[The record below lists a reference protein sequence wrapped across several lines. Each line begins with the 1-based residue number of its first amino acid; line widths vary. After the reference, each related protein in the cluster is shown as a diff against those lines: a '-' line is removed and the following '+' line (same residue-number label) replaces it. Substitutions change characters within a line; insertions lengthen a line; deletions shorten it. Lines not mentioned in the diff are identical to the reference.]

1 MLEVK
6 VKEFDRMV
14 IALAKN
20 GQAIINDLDPAKAN
34 LLHMAVGV
42 SGEAGELLDAI
53 KKHAIYG
60 KQLDRENIK
69 EEAGDILFYLNNIL
83 LNVGFTLEEIIEH
96 NISKLSKRYA
106 KGQYSNEQAQERA
119 DKEDALDNIE
129 ADKRMATQKRISVN
143 IEDL

>member
-1 MLEVK
+1 MMNEK
-6 VKEFDRMV
+6 DYDKMTA
-14 IALAKN
+14 ALSKS
-20 GQAIINDLDPAKAN
+20 GSDIINELSPEKAD

-42 SGEAGELLDAI
+42 AGESGELLDAV
-53 KKHAIYG
+53 KKATIYN
-60 KQLDRENIK
+60 KPLDRENMI
-69 EEAGDILFYLNNIL
+69 EELGDLEFYMSRIRQLI
-83 LNVGFTLEEIIEH
+83 NVSRDEVLEH
-96 NISKLSKRYA
+96 NYAKLSKRYA

>member
-42 SGEAGELLDAI
+42 SGEGC
-53 KKHAIYG
+53 
-60 KQLDRENIK
+60 
-69 EEAGDILFYLNNIL
+69 
-83 LNVGFTLEEIIEH
+83 
-96 NISKLSKRYA
+96 KL
-106 KGQYSNEQAQERA
+106 
-119 DKEDALDNIE
+119 
-129 ADKRMATQKRISVN
+129 
-143 IEDL
+143 